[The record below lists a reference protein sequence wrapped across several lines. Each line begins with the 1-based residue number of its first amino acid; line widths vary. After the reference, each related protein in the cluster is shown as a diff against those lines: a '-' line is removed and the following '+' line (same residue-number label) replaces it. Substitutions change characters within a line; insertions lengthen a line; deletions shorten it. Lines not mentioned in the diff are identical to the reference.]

1 MSVYASR
8 RRNMVES
15 QLRVTKVTDDRVI
28 MAFENVPREEFVSP
42 ELKGL
47 AYIDEDLV
55 LGFGRFMLEPMV
67 LARLIQALDIKS
79 DDTILDIAAGCG
91 YSTALL
97 SSLGQSVVGIEAH
110 AELAK
115 TAQDNLIKMSIDNS
129 VILHGDHQLGFA
141 SEAPYDAIIIE
152 GAVAEVPDHILDQLS
167 EHGRLVTV
175 IRDNN
180 AAPGKATLFQRTKSG
195 FSRQYLFDA
204 QTPILTEF
212 NKATAFQF

>member
-1 MSVYASR
+1 
-8 RRNMVES
+8 MVES

-115 TAQDNLIKMSIDNS
+115 TAQENLIKMSVDNS

-152 GAVAEVPDHILDQLS
+152 GAVSEVPEHILDQLS
-167 EHGRLVTV
+167 EQGRLVTV

-180 AAPGKATLFQRTKSG
+180 SAPGKATLFQRTKTG
-195 FSRQYLFDA
+195 FSQQYLFDA

-212 NKATAFQF
+212 NKVTAFQF

>member
-1 MSVYASR
+1 
-8 RRNMVES
+8 MVES

-115 TAQDNLIKMSIDNS
+115 TAQENLIKMSVDNS

-152 GAVAEVPDHILDQLS
+152 GAVAEVPEHILDQLS
-167 EHGRLVTV
+167 EQGRLVTV

-180 AAPGKATLFQRTKSG
+180 SAPGKATLFQRTKTG
-195 FSRQYLFDA
+195 FSQQYLFDA

-212 NKATAFQF
+212 NKVTAFQF

>member
-1 MSVYASR
+1 
-8 RRNMVES
+8 MVES

-115 TAQDNLIKMSIDNS
+115 TAQENLIKMSVDNS

-152 GAVAEVPDHILDQLS
+152 GAVAEVPEHILDQLS
-167 EHGRLVTV
+167 EQGRLVTV

-180 AAPGKATLFQRTKSG
+180 AAPGKATLFQRTKTG
-195 FSRQYLFDA
+195 FSQQYLFDA

-212 NKATAFQF
+212 NKVTAFQF

>member
-1 MSVYASR
+1 
-8 RRNMVES
+8 MVES

-115 TAQDNLIKMSIDNS
+115 TAQENLIKMSVDNS

-152 GAVAEVPDHILDQLS
+152 GAVAEVPEHILDQLS
-167 EHGRLVTV
+167 EQGRLVTV

-180 AAPGKATLFQRTKSG
+180 TAPGKATLFQRTKTG
-195 FSRQYLFDA
+195 FSQQYLFDA

-212 NKATAFQF
+212 NKVTAFQF

>member
-1 MSVYASR
+1 MSVYANR

-115 TAQDNLIKMSIDNS
+115 TAQENLIKMSVDNS

-152 GAVAEVPDHILDQLS
+152 GAVSEVPEHILDQLS
-167 EHGRLVTV
+167 EQGRLVTV

-180 AAPGKATLFQRTKSG
+180 TAPGKATLFQRTKTG
-195 FSRQYLFDA
+195 FSQQYLFDA
-204 QTPILTEF
+204 QTPILIEF

>member
-1 MSVYASR
+1 MSVYANR

-115 TAQDNLIKMSIDNS
+115 TAQENLIKMSVDNS
-129 VILHGDHQLGFA
+129 VIIHGDHQLGFA

-152 GAVAEVPDHILDQLS
+152 GAVAYVPEHILDQLS
-167 EHGRLVTV
+167 EQGRLVTV

-180 AAPGKATLFQRTKSG
+180 TAPGKATLFQRTKTG
-195 FSRQYLFDA
+195 FSQQYLFDA
-204 QTPILTEF
+204 QTPILIEF

>member
-1 MSVYASR
+1 MSVYANR

-115 TAQDNLIKMSIDNS
+115 TAQENLIKMSVDNS
-129 VILHGDHQLGFA
+129 VIIHGDHQLGFA

-152 GAVAEVPDHILDQLS
+152 GAVAEVPEHILDQLS
-167 EHGRLVTV
+167 EQGRLVTV

-180 AAPGKATLFQRTKSG
+180 TAPGKATLFQRTKTG
-195 FSRQYLFDA
+195 FSQQYLFDA
-204 QTPILTEF
+204 QTPILIEF